1 MENLSAKKLRLGNIV
16 KGYNSF
22 GELIFTV
29 HSIDDDKIAIGG
41 WSEITDGEGSGRG
54 YMGLKGIFEIDMTD
68 EWATKFGYE
77 CMVEMASDFNSKTKY
92 RIEITAKDLESMKVN
107 EVQNLFFAITGKDLE
122 LKTGV

>member
-1 MENLSAKKLRLGNIV
+1 MEAKKLRLGNIV

-29 HSIDDDKIAIGG
+29 HSVDDDKIAIGG

-68 EWATKFGYE
+68 EWAMKFGYE
-77 CMVEMASDFNSKTKY
+77 SMVEMASDFSSESKY
-92 RIEITAKDLESMKVN
+92 RIEITAKDLENMKVN
-107 EVQNLFFAITGKDLE
+107 EVQNLFFAITGKELE